1 MADAK
6 KIKKKK
12 WDGEE
17 VEILGE
23 TYEDGKPEGAD
34 QWRAKMQNRE
44 QMLRYLKSGERYW
57 YSDDWYGSE
66 RRKTPA

>member
-1 MADAK
+1 MAEEK

-12 WDGEE
+12 FDGEE
-17 VEILGE
+17 VEIVGE
-23 TYEDGKPEGAD
+23 TYEEGVPDRAD
-34 QWRAKMQNRE
+34 DWRSKMGDRE
-44 QMLRYLKSGERYW
+44 QMLRYLKAGERYW